1 MRVAA
6 LGDRGRGGGAGV
18 GGEGGGS
25 PWGKVAKGGKT
36 RVKYKYSNRFIVVRR
51 NGLPIKTK

>member
-1 MRVAA
+1 MK
-6 LGDRGRGGGAGV
+6 
-18 GGEGGGS
+18 S

-36 RVKYKYSNRFIVVRR
+36 RTKYKYSNRFIVVRR